1 MPHTKSAI
9 KRLKQTEKRTKQN
22 RRNIKLLKTQIRAF
36 LEAVKVA
43 DWAKAD
49 EELKMTFRK
58 LDQAGAKRTI
68 HPNKAAR
75 LKSRLTKRLAAA
87 KVAPPK
93 AEPKKKVAAAG

>member
-22 RRNIKLLKTQIRAF
+22 RRNIKLLKAQIRLF
-36 LEAVKVA
+36 LDAVKAA

-49 EELKMTFRK
+49 AELKTTFKK

-68 HPNKAAR
+68 HPNKASR

-87 KVAPPK
+87 KAAPTK
-93 AEPKKKVAAAG
+93 AETAGKK

>member
-22 RRNIKLLKTQIRAF
+22 RRNIKLLKTQIRTF
-36 LEAVKVA
+36 LEAVKVS

-49 EELKMTFRK
+49 EELKTAFKK

-68 HPNKAAR
+68 HPNKSAR
-75 LKSRLTKRLAAA
+75 LKSRLSKRLATA
-87 KVAPPK
+87 KDAPPK
-93 AEPKKKVAAAG
+93 PEPKKKGD